1 MSEMIYDTILMM
13 SSFPGYSC
21 MCMNFSINLIH
32 SLEYFV
38 VILIG
43 IILMLY
49 INIKIIVI
57 FLMLC
62 CFYSILL

>member
-21 MCMNFSINLIH
+21 MCMNFNINLIH

-38 VILIG
+38 GILIG
-43 IILMLY
+43 IILTLY